1 MTETAKAVEAT
12 ETEASTKK
20 SIVPAKY
27 SGKYKGAGDAVAEF
41 IKEQI
46 TGKDGVEFTAL
57 FALCRANGIDEAKVK
72 HYEGL
77 YADKANNHGIEGRA
91 RMTLGN
97 MLRAKARKEGKLN
110 SIAGEETTFE
120 GLAKPAVSGAAAKAQ
135 ENAAEAE
142 TQETTTEETAVSE
155 EVADETTE

>member
-12 ETEASTKK
+12 ETTKK

-135 ENAAEAE
+135 ENAAETAE